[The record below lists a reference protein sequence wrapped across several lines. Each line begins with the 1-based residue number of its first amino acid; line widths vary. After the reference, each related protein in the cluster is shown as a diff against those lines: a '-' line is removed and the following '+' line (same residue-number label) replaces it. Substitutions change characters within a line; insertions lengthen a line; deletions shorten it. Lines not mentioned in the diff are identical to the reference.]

1 MAPGARASQPEPFCT
16 AEWLNEEPDVGNLLV
31 RFCEGLRHN
40 WCMAEI
46 MWHRRETRRQTENTN
61 VMPVALEGLIL
72 LDKNSS
78 SLAVSKTR
86 TFFLADECIEGTGIY
101 TGCGRAYQPQLSFPP
116 HTHIRFDQPPR
127 PRVRGWPN
135 SILTPFICFKWPLT
149 GLFTNPCQNGR
160 ANCLY
165 LCGCW
170 LAGVGVYKTGWL

>member
-1 MAPGARASQPEPFCT
+1 MAPGASASQPEPFCT

-78 SLAVSKTR
+78 TLSASKKR
-86 TFFLADECIEGTGIY
+86 KFFNSDELMEGTA
-101 TGCGRAYQPQLSFPP
+101 RSQ
-116 HTHIRFDQPPR
+116 
-127 PRVRGWPN
+127 
-135 SILTPFICFKWPLT
+135 
-149 GLFTNPCQNGR
+149 
-160 ANCLY
+160 
-165 LCGCW
+165 
-170 LAGVGVYKTGWL
+170 